1 MVTGGFR
8 TVKGMNDALASGAC
22 DFVGIARPLA
32 VEPYLPNQLMRGED
46 VKYAVKPIKTGI
58 KPLDKMAIM
67 EIVWYAAQFKTI
79 ADGKQP
85 NPNLSPLKVLFNYS
99 RRNIKTVLTGKL
111 NSRKSA

>member
-1 MVTGGFR
+1 M
-8 TVKGMNDALASGAC
+8 
-22 DFVGIARPLA
+22 
-32 VEPYLPNQLMRGED
+32 
-46 VKYAVKPIKTGI
+46 KPIKTGI